1 MEENS
6 SSSRK
11 FEENKDPC
19 SIFLKKEPDQFSRIN
34 KIFFSKRNAFIYDD
48 LSERIRVR
56 FIYIYFFLSFSKRRG
71 TLKIGDTIFSTE
83 PIRIEYQSEPMKR
96 AEFSTGKRKEREA
109 RCIDGYE
116 RGDKSSIKNSRWRNK
131 PDRKRSAER
140 GAVLLPW

>member
-1 MEENS
+1 MFNIFKKGTGSTFTGLIKFSFRNETRLYTTI
-6 SSSRK
+6 SRN
-11 FEENKDPC
+11 EYV
-19 SIFLKKEPDQFSRIN
+19 S
-34 KIFFSKRNAFIYDD
+34 D
-48 LSERIRVR
+48 L
-56 FIYIYFFLSFSKRRG
+56 YIYFFPSFSKRRG

-96 AEFSTGKRKEREA
+96 AEFSTGKRKERET

>member
-56 FIYIYFFLSFSKRRG
+56 FIYIY
-71 TLKIGDTIFSTE
+71 IFSFFFKAQRNT
-83 PIRIEYQSEPMKR
+83 
-96 AEFSTGKRKEREA
+96 
-109 RCIDGYE
+109 
-116 RGDKSSIKNSRWRNK
+116 KNR
-131 PDRKRSAER
+131 
-140 GAVLLPW
+140 

>member
-1 MEENS
+1 MFNIFKKGTGSTFTGLIKFSFRNETRLYTTI
-6 SSSRK
+6 SRN
-11 FEENKDPC
+11 EYA
-19 SIFLKKEPDQFSRIN
+19 S
-34 KIFFSKRNAFIYDD
+34 D
-48 LSERIRVR
+48 LY
-56 FIYIYFFLSFSKRRG
+56 IYIFFLSFSKRRG

-109 RCIDGYE
+109 RYIDGYE

-140 GAVLLPW
+140 GAVLLPWWEFERRFSDL

>member
-1 MEENS
+1 MNFHGLIKFSFRNETRLYTTI
-6 SSSRK
+6 SRN
-11 FEENKDPC
+11 EY
-19 SIFLKKEPDQFSRIN
+19 
-34 KIFFSKRNAFIYDD
+34 AFD
-48 LSERIRVR
+48 L
-56 FIYIYFFLSFSKRRG
+56 YIYFFLSFSKRRG

-96 AEFSTGKRKEREA
+96 AEFSTGKRKERET